1 MNTFLENQNWRY
13 ATKKYDPSR
22 KVSAEDL
29 ALLKEAI
36 RYSTSGYGI
45 QPYKVLIIENQ
56 ELREKLKSAAPFN
69 PQVVEASQLIVF
81 ANETEMGDSQVDAYI
96 NNISKTRGV
105 PTENLAGFSNGMKG
119 NFAKMSAEAKNIWAA
134 KQTYLALGN
143 LVNAAA
149 ELKIDVS
156 PMEGFNVD
164 GFNEILRLKEKGLNA
179 AVIAAIGYR
188 HSEDATQH
196 YAKVRKTNEEL
207 FITL

>member
-13 ATKKYDPSR
+13 ATKKYDTSR

-29 ALLKEAI
+29 ELLKEAI
-36 RYSTSGYGI
+36 RYSTSGFGL
-45 QPYKVLIIENQ
+45 QPYKVLIIENP

-81 ANETEMGDSQVDAYI
+81 ANEIKLGDSQVDSYI
-96 NNISKTRGV
+96 GNISKTRNI
-105 PTENLAGFSNGMKG
+105 PTENLAGFSNAMKTKFAGME
-119 NFAKMSAEAKNIWAA
+119 AESKNIWAS
-134 KQTYLALGN
+134 KQTYLALAN
-143 LVNAAA
+143 LINAAA

-156 PMEGFNVD
+156 PMEGFD
-164 GFNEILRLKEKGLNA
+164 PEGFNEILGLTEKGLNA

-188 HSEDATQH
+188 HAEDATQH
-196 YAKVRKTNEEL
+196 YIKVRKSNEEL